1 MNPTTSTE
9 RPHEKSG
16 LMVKIIIKF
25 MVFILVMPVILF
37 FPAGRFDWGMAWIYL
52 GLSMVGTMSN
62 TLLLL
67 RNNPDLLIERS
78 QINKEA
84 KIWDQVL
91 VRLIGLGPLVMLIVA
106 GLDKRSGWSPQM
118 PLGVQIVAL
127 LVATAGYLLS
137 SWSMMSNR
145 FFSTV
150 VRIQK
155 DRNHTVISAGPYRF
169 IRHPGY
175 AGGIIFFLT
184 TPLILSSLWT
194 FIPAGLTTCVT
205 IVRTFLED
213 KTLQN
218 ELDGYGDYTNQV
230 RYRLLPGVW

>member
-9 RPHEKSG
+9 QPHEKSG
-16 LMVKIIIKF
+16 LMVKVILKF
-25 MVFILVMPVILF
+25 MIYILVMPVILF
-37 FPAGRFDWGMAWIYL
+37 LPAERVDWGMAWIYL
-52 GLSMVGTMSN
+52 GLLMVGTMSN
-62 TLLLL
+62 MLLLM

-78 QINKEA
+78 QIKKGA
-84 KIWDQVL
+84 KVWDQVL
-91 VRLIGLGPLVMLIVA
+91 ARLVGLGQSVMLIVA
-106 GLDKRSGWSPQM
+106 GLDKRFGWSPQI
-118 PLGVQIVAL
+118 PLALQITALVVAI
-127 LVATAGYLLS
+127 AGYLLS
-137 SWSMMSNR
+137 NWSMMSNR
-145 FFSTV
+145 FFSAV

-194 FIPAGLTTCVT
+194 FVPAGLTMCITV
-205 IVRTFLED
+205 VRTFLED

-218 ELDGYGDYTNQV
+218 ELDGYGDYTKQV

>member
-1 MNPTTSTE
+1 MNPITSTGQ
-9 RPHEKSG
+9 PHKKSG
-16 LMVKIIIKF
+16 LMVKIILKSLIF
-25 MVFILVMPVILF
+25 VLVMPVILF
-37 FPAGRFDWGMAWIYL
+37 FPAGRVDWGMAWIYL

-62 TLLLL
+62 TLLLM

-78 QINKEA
+78 QIKKGA
-84 KIWDQVL
+84 KAWDQVL
-91 VRLIGLGPLVMLIVA
+91 VRLVGLGPLVMLIVA
-106 GLDKRSGWSPQM
+106 GLDKRFGWSSQM

-127 LVATAGYLLS
+127 IVATAGYLLS

-145 FFSTV
+145 FFSAV

-205 IVRTFLED
+205 TLRTILED
-213 KTLQN
+213 RTLQN
-218 ELDGYGDYTNQV
+218 ELDGYRDYTNQV